1 MVTTAE
7 NLKLGG
13 KYWDLFEKRA
23 EETVAAVRENSR
35 PPLRR
40 LSLHITNRCN
50 MNCSYCNEHHTAA
63 EMKFPMFN
71 KMVKEYSDM
80 GGGVLHITGGEP
92 TVVKFFDEIFP
103 CVAEY
108 SNIELHVNTN
118 CLKQLTLEQYRS
130 IKRLK
135 VSLDTTDAEYF
146 NKITQV
152 KNAFERVT
160 ANLDYIHDNV
170 VVPFGTPTVSLT
182 YTVTRQNYKEIPNF
196 LRMYYKRWPKFY
208 AVFFSSYKGVGN
220 DFLLDREEIN
230 ELFTEIVPQLRAL
243 TEENNDAETKVLF
256 DTAHDVETFDPRIRF
271 PVNAELPCWIQLSEI
286 AINEAGEVWN
296 CSHLL
301 RDKVPNTGLNI
312 ADGHLAD
319 IVSAAKDQF
328 SVPLSKECLFGCNRK
343 LQTFNKYVNDRL
355 VEITVDK

>member
-1 MVTTAE
+1 MD
-7 NLKLGG
+7 NLNLGG

-23 EETVAAVRENSR
+23 GETVIAVRENKC

-50 MNCSYCNEHHTAA
+50 MNCSYCNEHHTAS

-103 CVAEY
+103 CVSEY
-108 SNIELHVNTN
+108 PNVEFHLNTN
-118 CLKQLTLEQYRS
+118 NLKQLSIEQYRS

-135 VSLDTTDAEYF
+135 VSLDTTDAAYF

-160 ANLDYIHDNV
+160 DNLDFIHDNV
-170 VVPFGTPTVSLT
+170 VIPFGGPIVSLT
-182 YTVTRQNYKEIPNF
+182 YTVTRQNYKQIPEF

-208 AVFFSSYKGVGN
+208 AVFFSSYKGVGGE
-220 DFLLDREEIN
+220 FLLNNTEVH

-271 PVNAELPCWIQLSEI
+271 PINDKLPCYIQLSEI
-286 AINEAGEVWN
+286 AINEIGEVWN

-301 RDKVPNTGLNI
+301 RDNVPSTGLNI
-312 ADGHLAD
+312 ADGSLAD
-319 IVSAAKDQF
+319 VVANAKKQF

-343 LQTFNKYVNDRL
+343 LQTFNKW
-355 VEITVDK
+355 VDDELSK